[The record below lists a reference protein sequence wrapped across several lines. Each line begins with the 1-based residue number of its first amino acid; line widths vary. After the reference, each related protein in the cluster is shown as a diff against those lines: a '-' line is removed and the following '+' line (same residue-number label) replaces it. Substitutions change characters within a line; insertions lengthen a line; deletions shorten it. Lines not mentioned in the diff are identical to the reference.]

1 MNLTI
6 KEIEEVVNDL
16 EKDSKALKKELYKLC
31 WYMRGSL
38 SVEEAFQLDFESRE
52 IIVSIIDENL
62 KTTEKTKMPFF

>member
-1 MNLTI
+1 LNLTI

>member
-1 MNLTI
+1 LNLTI
-6 KEIEEVVNDL
+6 EEIEEVVKDL